1 MRGEHDV
8 GTEGGNF
15 GTYFFYRRRRKR
27 GLEAVFLP
35 CGQHFGFRCDAAL
48 FEDLRPAVA
57 EKAVAHN
64 QAFFAACELARHRL
78 HAGRAGAG
86 NDGGMLCAVNF
97 FQGGGDVTQG
107 RLKFLRHVVQRAVGI
122 NHGIFEQA
130 VGIDFGTGERGYC
143 LHDFFLW
150 CRWDFYVRR
159 VRRKTSNRCG
169 VVRLSFRFKANP
181 L

>member
-8 GTEGGNF
+8 GTEGGDF

-64 QAFFAACELARHRL
+64 QAFFAACELACNRL

-86 NDGGMLCAVNF
+86 HDGGILGAVNF
-97 FQGGGDVTQG
+97 LQGGGDVTQG

-130 VGIDFGTGERGYC
+130 VSINFGTGERRYC
-143 LHDFFLW
+143 LHNFFLW
-150 CRWDFYVRR
+150 CCWDFYVRR
-159 VRRKTSNRCG
+159 VRRETSNRCG
-169 VVRLSFRFKANP
+169 VGRLIP
-181 L
+181 I